1 MKYDPATYLMIE
13 ICRKA
18 NPVECTF
25 SAVFAGLRSHEINR
39 LGSLLEFLG
48 LAEESD
54 KSDCDLD
61 WLPNRRLMSI
71 IAEQVVRPPQQGS
84 KIDVSKDDR
93 DFVESI
99 YNLATA
105 VPGESDDDGI
115 KHFCFNVLVAF
126 GLLEKGEGE
135 DGDLAFK
142 PTPRLKD
149 LVLKRLLER
158 VVKEQAEAEDGEDEN
173 E

>member
-1 MKYDPATYLMIE
+1 MKYDVKFDSATYLMIE

-18 NPVECTF
+18 NPDECKF
-25 SAVFAGLRSHEINR
+25 RAVFAGLRSLEIDR

-54 KSDCDLD
+54 KSDCD

-84 KIDVSKDDR
+84 KIDVSKHDR
-93 DFVESI
+93 DFVASI

-105 VPGESDDDGI
+105 VPGETDGESI
-115 KHFCFNVLVAF
+115 VHFCCNVLVAF
-126 GLLEKGEGE
+126 GLLEKGEGK
-135 DGDLAFK
+135 DGGFK

-158 VVKEQAEAEDGEDEN
+158 AVKEKDDEA
-173 E
+173 